1 MEMTLALMCLTV
13 GAGCL
18 LWMLLLHFEEIHT
31 AEEQEESQPKRR
43 ALLFLTLA
51 GLTLVGALAVLAV
64 EVRQLFTPAVS

>member
-18 LWMLLLHFEEIHT
+18 LLMLALHFEEIRT
-31 AEEQEESQPKRR
+31 AEEYEESHQKRG

-51 GLTLVGALAVLAV
+51 GLTMVGALAVLAV
-64 EVRQLFTPAVS
+64 EAQQLLTPLS